1 MAPADSDARRALL
14 PAGLRDGLPPD
25 AAQRAAVIERLIAE
39 FGAHGYERVEPPLVE
54 FEDSLLPSG
63 LAGGPEIFRLMDPLS
78 QRMMGVRA
86 DMTIQ
91 VARIA
96 TTRLAARPRPLRLS
110 YAGDVL
116 RVKATQLRPERQF
129 AQVGVELIGAP
140 SVAADVEVVRLA
152 ADALAAIGVAELSI
166 DLNAPPLV
174 PSVFA
179 AFGLAGKP
187 AAALRAALDRKDAD
201 AVASSAGPAAA
212 ALGGLLA
219 ATGPA
224 RAALMILTTVELPEA
239 ARAHRARL
247 AAVVAALLDSVPA
260 LRLTV
265 DPVENRGFEY
275 HTGIGFT
282 LFGRGVRG
290 ELGRGGRYLAGAALG
305 DGRGAEPATGF
316 SLFMDTVLRA
326 VPESAPVSRIFL
338 PPGTPLDRARALRE
352 LGWVTV
358 AGLEPAGEPV
368 SEARRLGCSHVWRDD
383 AIVEVETKS

>member
-1 MAPADSDARRALL
+1 MAPSDSDARRALL
-14 PAGLRDGLPPD
+14 PAGLLDSLPPD

-96 TTRLAARPRPLRLS
+96 TTRLAGRPRPLRLS

-116 RVKATQLRPERQF
+116 RVKGTQLRPERQF

-201 AVASSAGPAAA
+201 AVAASAGPAAA

-224 RAALMILTTVELPEA
+224 RAALMLLTTVELPEA

-290 ELGRGGRYLAGAALG
+290 ELGRGGRYLAGNPA
-305 DGRGAEPATGF
+305 AEPATGF

-326 VPESAPVSRIFL
+326 VPESVPVSRIFL
-338 PPGTPLDRARALRE
+338 PPGTTLERARALRE

-358 AGLEPAGEPV
+358 AGFEPAGELAA
-368 SEARRLGCSHVWRDD
+368 EARRLGCSHVWQDD
-383 AIVEVETKS
+383 AIVEVESKS